1 RCHQSR
7 QTKSPWRETKNEQ
20 IQSPKTRRS
29 DQYALRANASNF
41 IYLNSIA
48 FNPPLLPH
56 PSTGQQSHP
65 RSQIFSGHCM
75 AAAIGV

>member
-1 RCHQSR
+1 HQSR

-41 IYLNSIA
+41 IYLNSIGVKTVIGRQREK
-48 FNPPLLPH
+48 PRLPDF
-56 PSTGQQSHP
+56 PV
-65 RSQIFSGHCM
+65 
-75 AAAIGV
+75 AA